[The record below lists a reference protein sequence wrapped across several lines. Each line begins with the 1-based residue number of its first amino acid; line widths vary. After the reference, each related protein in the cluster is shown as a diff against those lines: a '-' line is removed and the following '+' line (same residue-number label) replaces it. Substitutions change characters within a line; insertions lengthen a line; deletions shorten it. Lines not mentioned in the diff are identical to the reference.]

1 MYKEFFGLSE
11 APFSISPNPKF
22 FYLSRHHR
30 EALASLKHGTRES
43 GGFVLFT
50 GEVGTGKTVIVR
62 TLIQSLPPEI
72 RYAAIYNPDLSVNE
86 MLEAI
91 CQGFGLQLAKGA
103 SKRELLEQINNFLL
117 SCAHNNQRTV
127 LLIDEAQHLS
137 DEVLEQVRL
146 LTNYETNNTKL
157 LQVVLVGQPEL
168 AQKLKQQHLRQLA
181 QRITARFH
189 LLPLTV
195 MEVDSYVR
203 FRLQSAGCLQVI
215 FTNGAVAK
223 LYSYS
228 KGIPRII
235 NVIADRALLAAFV
248 DRSHTVEAKHVK
260 QAAQEV
266 LGLESLSTVT
276 KKKLSSL
283 LLLSSL
289 GKYVALGVSGLVLGV
304 GLGWVCNTM
313 DDESLRTK
321 VVKLLKQDS
330 ELVAAKNEYLDSL
343 NPAEKNVVLKREQ
356 ARYEADV
363 LNSTLEESA
372 WSNLVREWGFVD
384 NSTAQGGSIEESCRM
399 LARNGYRCLAAR
411 GSLAE
416 LERYN
421 VPVVIQLMDSNLT
434 PFYAVLTGLSKTYAV
449 LVLNGR
455 EWVVERAW
463 VESSMEGDYRLLWPL
478 PGGEEMVKSTSNKE
492 SQTLLSQ
499 MLAGYFMDSSLSFN
513 GWNSAIAQK
522 VREVQANNGLMVDGI
537 AGVDTLW
544 VLLPFADTG
553 HGIKRDNIKPF
564 GDANLNLLGAK
575 NALNKQVFS
584 GKKQALNQQAEVED
598 SSVSAETLDGLGATN
613 TEEFDNVGLDANE
626 ANDDQSF
633 EHPMPTK
640 KYEVIDKPV
649 ATNIVNSG
657 GTLNEGEG
665 YVEGGVRVN
674 GRLAQVEPPNRNLQT
689 QETSKASKRTDR
701 TTKGQESSGGLS
713 SSQDSITLEELL

>member
-1 MYKEFFGLSE
+1 
-11 APFSISPNPKF
+11 
-22 FYLSRHHR
+22 
-30 EALASLKHGTRES
+30 
-43 GGFVLFT
+43 
-50 GEVGTGKTVIVR
+50 
-62 TLIQSLPPEI
+62 
-72 RYAAIYNPDLSVNE
+72 
-86 MLEAI
+86 
-91 CQGFGLQLAKGA
+91 
-103 SKRELLEQINNFLL
+103 
-117 SCAHNNQRTV
+117 
-127 LLIDEAQHLS
+127 
-137 DEVLEQVRL
+137 
-146 LTNYETNNTKL
+146 
-157 LQVVLVGQPEL
+157 
-168 AQKLKQQHLRQLA
+168 
-181 QRITARFH
+181 
-189 LLPLTV
+189 
-195 MEVDSYVR
+195 
-203 FRLQSAGCLQVI
+203 
-215 FTNGAVAK
+215 
-223 LYSYS
+223 
-228 KGIPRII
+228 
-235 NVIADRALLAAFV
+235 
-248 DRSHTVEAKHVK
+248 
-260 QAAQEV
+260 
-266 LGLESLSTVT
+266 
-276 KKKLSSL
+276 
-283 LLLSSL
+283 
-289 GKYVALGVSGLVLGV
+289 
-304 GLGWVCNTM
+304 
-313 DDESLRTK
+313 
-321 VVKLLKQDS
+321 
-330 ELVAAKNEYLDSL
+330 
-343 NPAEKNVVLKREQ
+343 
-356 ARYEADV
+356 
-363 LNSTLEESA
+363 
-372 WSNLVREWGFVD
+372 
-384 NSTAQGGSIEESCRM
+384 M

-522 VREVQANNGLMVDGI
+522 VREVQANNGLAVDGI

-575 NALNKQVFS
+575 NALNKQVLS

-674 GRLAQVEPPNRNLQT
+674 GRLAQVEQPNRNLQT
-689 QETSKASKRTDR
+689 KETSKASKRTDR